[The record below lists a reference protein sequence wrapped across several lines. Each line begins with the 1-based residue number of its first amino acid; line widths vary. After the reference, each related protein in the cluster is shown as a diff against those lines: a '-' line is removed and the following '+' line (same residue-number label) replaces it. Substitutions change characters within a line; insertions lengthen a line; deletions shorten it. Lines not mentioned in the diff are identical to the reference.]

1 MSQIDPRILAEFL
14 KSQRAERD
22 EIGGR
27 CIGRANFGAHLASI
41 STATRHARR
50 EGGRVMAENVESAL
64 LVSFPDQSQNFVHGF
79 EAGMVWQRMQAGEPV
94 IDSPLPYHFANCE
107 LFHRLA
113 EAGGYDIEC
122 REVEDMENEW
132 AEVTFVR
139 LPDAPKTPALRV
151 VK

>member
-1 MSQIDPRILAEFL
+1 
-14 KSQRAERD
+14 
-22 EIGGR
+22 
-27 CIGRANFGAHLASI
+27 
-41 STATRHARR
+41 
-50 EGGRVMAENVESAL
+50 MAENVESTL
-64 LVSFPDQSQNFVHGF
+64 LVSFPDQSENFVHGF
-79 EAGMVWQRMQAGEPV
+79 EAGMVWQRMRAGEPV

-132 AEVTFVR
+132 TEVTFVR
-139 LPDAPKTPALRV
+139 LPDAPKAPALRV